1 MNKKLLIILFST
13 IMLLFVTVMSYG
25 QTVKGK
31 EATKSTTKSTTT
43 STAKT
48 VVSYGGLTPGK
59 NYLGPSI
66 GLGFINS
73 SPMFG
78 VNYEHALDKNFGIGG
93 IVRYQSYSEDIGYG
107 VSWGYTYMFFGAQ
120 VNYHF
125 EDLIKDTK
133 WDPFV
138 GLVLGYNSV
147 SVSSKGTIG
156 NHSAS
161 ANSGLFFS
169 GHATMRYWLNPDL
182 GIQARLGFGN
192 VETSLEIGVDFK
204 F

>member
-1 MNKKLLIILFST
+1 
-13 IMLLFVTVMSYG
+13 
-25 QTVKGK
+25 
-31 EATKSTTKSTTT
+31 
-43 STAKT
+43 
-48 VVSYGGLTPGK
+48 
-59 NYLGPSI
+59 
-66 GLGFINS
+66 
-73 SPMFG
+73 
-78 VNYEHALDKNFGIGG
+78 
-93 IVRYQSYSEDIGYG
+93 
-107 VSWGYTYMFFGAQ
+107 MFFGAQ

-156 NHSAS
+156 NYSAS
-161 ANSGLFFS
+161 ASSKLFFS
-169 GHATMRYWLNPDL
+169 AHATMRYWLNPDL

-192 VETSLEIGVDFK
+192 VETSIEIGVDFR